1 MTTAVCNDTIIGSM
15 GEKVLWGFLV
25 EQITGAAGVSGSNSA
40 EFLRKINTNYPDTD
54 IIIQNASF
62 MDLVDPSR
70 YTIVYLQDNFRAM
83 GRPSPQQESLLKR
96 ANKIVS
102 NSRLTAR
109 SYPEYQ
115 IEIIPIGV
123 DHTLFYPMDKKD
135 LRISNTLQFEKIG
148 IFVGAFDDVKGW
160 PEIQRII
167 EKRDDIYWVIVSK
180 DFNGYTRNNAKTF
193 NRIPQELVAT
203 YLNCADFFILGSPVE
218 TECLAAIEAC
228 MCNVPIIMHNTGIF
242 ADFSEEDKSKIGYI
256 GQDIE
261 GAIDSVM
268 TGEFQPL
275 EIVLKYHLTI
285 DCMIEKWNEL
295 LARVRN
301 ND

>member
-1 MTTAVCNDTIIGSM
+1 M
-15 GEKVLWGFLV
+15 
-25 EQITGAAGVSGSNSA
+25 
-40 EFLRKINTNYPDTD
+40 
-54 IIIQNASF
+54 
-62 MDLVDPSR
+62 
-70 YTIVYLQDNFRAM
+70 
-83 GRPSPQQESLLKR
+83 
-96 ANKIVS
+96 
-102 NSRLTAR
+102 
-109 SYPEYQ
+109 
-115 IEIIPIGV
+115 
-123 DHTLFYPMDKKD
+123 
-135 LRISNTLQFEKIG
+135 
-148 IFVGAFDDVKGW
+148 
-160 PEIQRII
+160 
-167 EKRDDIYWVIVSK
+167 
-180 DFNGYTRNNAKTF
+180 
-193 NRIPQELVAT
+193 AT

-228 MCNVPIIMHNTGIF
+228 MCNVPIIIHNTGIF

-268 TGEFQPL
+268 TGEFQSL